1 MRPFST
7 MMLGAGGRILLP
19 ATTFGILD
27 LSDAGELGADMEAP
41 LCWIRFLT
49 IPQGG
54 DKTSVGCAPGAI
66 REILAVPCN
75 LPAGSSFLF
84 RKKTK
89 INFNIL
95 TLKVVSHSCCSLAT
109 ITCARQQ
116 LRPKLGDDRFAL
128 LRSKSRAE
136 KKKKKSLLFQF
147 GGQTS
152 GWLMIPVLTGPY
164 GDRSLMGAA
173 AAAQWVKSLS
183 VIERERE
190 RESLDL
196 GPGGRHV
203 GNVMNRFLKKHT
215 AKS

>member
-84 RKKTK
+84 KIKTK

-136 KKKKKSLLFQF
+136 KKKEKKFVVSIWRPDKRMANDPSPHRTIWGSFIDGSGGGGPVGQVSLC
-147 GGQTS
+147 
-152 GWLMIPVLTGPY
+152 
-164 GDRSLMGAA
+164 D
-173 AAAQWVKSLS
+173 
-183 VIERERE
+183 
-190 RESLDL
+190 
-196 GPGGRHV
+196 
-203 GNVMNRFLKKHT
+203 
-215 AKS
+215 